1 MFGIILIKNFEDK
14 VTGRILGTLIID
26 ALFYMWLF
34 VIDIKKGKT
43 FINIEYWRYA
53 LSFNIPLIPHYL
65 SQVILNSSDRIMI
78 ERMVGTSAAGIY
90 GLAYSISQVMTMFNT
105 ALAQT
110 EEPWL
115 YRKIQDNNIEA
126 IKPVAYISFIF
137 IAIVNLFSH
146 FHIIFLLY
154 LNIIMRERNRLL

>member
-1 MFGIILIKNFEDK
+1 
-14 VTGRILGTLIID
+14 
-26 ALFYMWLF
+26 
-34 VIDIKKGKT
+34 
-43 FINIEYWRYA
+43 
-53 LSFNIPLIPHYL
+53 
-65 SQVILNSSDRIMI
+65 MI

-137 IAIVNLFSH
+137 IAIVNLLLILLAPEIISVFAPKAYYDAVWIIPPIAMSVFFS
-146 FHIIFLLY
+146 FSYYFFAVFEY
-154 LNIIMRERNRLL
+154 YYERT